1 MSAEERLQE
10 QEKTFE
16 ICRLVIA
23 DSAPCTVAG
32 HNRVLYSPGCQ
43 VLDAALYTAKT
54 TLPQGS
60 PRSVFIQ
67 DLAASLNRR
76 RLLPNEDVEAFW
88 VRCEEKINR

>member
-1 MSAEERLQE
+1 VSERLEE
-10 QEKTFE
+10 QDKTFG

-23 DSAPCTVAG
+23 DPDPSSVAG
-32 HNRVLYSPGCQ
+32 HNRVLYSSGCQ
-43 VLDAALYTAKT
+43 VLDAALFTAKT

-76 RLLPNEDVEAFW
+76 RLLSSEKVEEFW
-88 VRCEEKINR
+88 TLCEEKINW